1 MFQFLKSIGNLRL
14 NNNYLRVFLIAIP
27 FVIAYYALTQT
38 FSKTIFVKSKLK
50 TSEKLGSA
58 SRTHFY
64 ELTDDTGTIY
74 RISIELGDQVQ
85 SGSVI
90 QVKGNYSLVHKPEV
104 TELLPHTADLAD
116 TEQL

>member
-14 NNNYLRVFLIAIP
+14 NMNYLRVFLIAIP

-38 FSKTIFVKSKLK
+38 FSKTIVVKSKLK
-50 TSEKLGSA
+50 TSEKLGNA

-64 ELTDDTGTIY
+64 ELTDNTGTIY

-85 SGSVI
+85 NNSVI
-90 QVKGNYSLVHKPEV
+90 QVKGNYSLVHKPEI

-116 TEQL
+116 KN